1 MGNITRTC
9 EVLYTQKK
17 AQIPTFPQGEPELE
31 DVLCGKPAEY
41 LAFYKEDVEPS
52 PYRDDQPV
60 AICET
65 CHDTDEDILL
75 VCWPLA

>member
-1 MGNITRTC
+1 MGNIPRTC
-9 EVLYTQKK
+9 EVFTIDDK
-17 AQIPTFPQGEPELE
+17 
-31 DVLCGKPAEY
+31 VCGNPARY
-41 LAFYKEDVEPS
+41 LAFYKEDDAWD

-65 CHDTDEDILL
+65 CQDTDEAILL

>member
-9 EVLYTQKK
+9 EVFTIDEK
-17 AQIPTFPQGEPELE
+17 
-31 DVLCGKPAEY
+31 VCGNPARC

-65 CHDTDEDILL
+65 CHDTTRTF
-75 VCWPLA
+75 C